1 MKQNS
6 REEKQAIID
15 RYITGGEAVL
25 AIAKETGIPRSTIYS
40 WIKQYQEE
48 KDNGKLEVT
57 ARNFRLLENKVKRLE
72 GIIEIMKKSGCSAND
87 PLSLKLP
94 ALEALQG
101 EYNVHMLCEALDVPR
116 GTYYNY
122 IIRNKRTHTWYA
134 KRREELRLKIQQ
146 IYDDNHQIFGAA
158 KICAVMKE
166 EGYRIS
172 KEMVRE
178 LMREMGLIS
187 IRQDSKDI
195 YDKEQRRFKNY
206 LNQQFTTT
214 RPNEVWVSDVTYFRL
229 NNKNYYLCAILD
241 LFSRMVVGYRVG
253 KANSTQL
260 VRSTFQMAYA
270 DRQPVLPLTFH
281 TDRGSNYQSK
291 TFCACL
297 RNLGVKQSFSRAHIP
312 YDNSVMESF
321 FSNLKREE
329 LYRTKYRSEN
339 EFRTAVDKYMVFYN
353 EQRPHAKN
361 GYKTPLKKELD
372 YLNKQAL
379 LGDNSN

>member
-6 REEKQAIID
+6 REQKQLIID
-15 RYITGGEAVL
+15 RYITGGESVSV
-25 AIAKETGIPRSTIYS
+25 ISQETGIPRSTIYS

-48 KDNGKLEVT
+48 KDDGKMEVT

-122 IIRNKRTHTWYA
+122 ILRNKRTHTWYA

-187 IRQDSKDI
+187 IRQDSKDV

-229 NNKNYYLCAILD
+229 NNKNY
-241 LFSRMVVGYRVG
+241 
-253 KANSTQL
+253 
-260 VRSTFQMAYA
+260 
-270 DRQPVLPLTFH
+270 
-281 TDRGSNYQSK
+281 
-291 TFCACL
+291 
-297 RNLGVKQSFSRAHIP
+297 
-312 YDNSVMESF
+312 
-321 FSNLKREE
+321 
-329 LYRTKYRSEN
+329 
-339 EFRTAVDKYMVFYN
+339 
-353 EQRPHAKN
+353 
-361 GYKTPLKKELD
+361 
-372 YLNKQAL
+372 
-379 LGDNSN
+379 